1 MELIQNADD
10 AVAEEV
16 ILLYDE
22 RSFGTRSLFSDG
34 LASTQ
39 GPALLAYNNGIFT
52 EDDWEG
58 IKSPGISHKED
69 DPSTVGRFGLGFN
82 SVYHITD
89 FPSILSGEFLGV
101 LDTQQ
106 TALEEGG
113 QLWSIEEWEEASD
126 QFQPFWATLESLGK
140 PCPAVKGYFPGTLF
154 RFPIRQSPSKIS
166 DNIYSP
172 QRVQEL
178 LYSLL
183 NDAPIS
189 MLFLRNIQSLTLGF
203 VGSDGTI
210 CELLKAD
217 ISTRPYSESNAI
229 QDMPKPTKASLN
241 HGSSRSISEIFADY
255 SFGATLETNGCIK
268 TLALQG
274 TGLVKATS
282 CDWLILSAEA
292 KEVDLPRLWDLA
304 EKVKSRP
311 ALSLAYCLQERC
323 AGRLSCV
330 LPLPATEENITGLPL
345 HISAPFQLTD
355 DRRHVQW
362 SEEGSQAWGAEGR
375 WNHILMEE
383 ILPVAYCQMV
393 VLASSCPGDPYGSWP
408 DPSHSQQLR
417 YKPLV
422 TEICQRLRNMRLLVR
437 VGEGDPRLL
446 HPSEAILLPKAVLD
460 RPIGMVLEKA
470 LLLAGSPLAAAPPHV
485 RQALVLGAKDGTVV
499 QEATARFVRGALQH
513 AAKIWN
519 CFTESEKRL
528 LLEYL
533 VEDGCYLELKD
544 LPLLPTASGHYTCFG
559 DAGEIVFVENPDF
572 PRILLPCLANQFLP
586 KDLNPVL
593 LNHLQTIA
601 KKGLFKNLVSLNQ
614 AIIEKNLPRALPR
627 DWVSNESKPV
637 IWRPSTHPS
646 EPPLEWLSAL
656 WTFLTHHASSLEP
669 FKGCPVI
676 PLTHQYNS
684 LRDIQLARLLP
695 HPTLIFQ
702 RHNGQCLPDAVA
714 GILQVLGCTVIQ
726 NWDSNWSH
734 HQLKEYVLEPTPS
747 NVLQAFVHL
756 GLADVE
762 NHLTF
767 LSSCQIESLSAFLS
781 TASSFS
787 EKDIRVLTNLPLFF
801 KMPSLLPPSKPGLV
815 SAQDYLA
822 LEKTLVPPVPTH
834 LLTPEP
840 VLLCR
845 NEAERSLLFK
855 IRGKL
860 LGTPDLC
867 LLCVRAMKKGFYANQ
882 AEDVKQFMLWLLHNG
897 DTLFSQS
904 RELQALCCDLP
915 FVDCGSTELLRPC
928 HLYDPENHILLAL
941 LRPSHFPQGPF
952 QERAVLRNLRTLG
965 LKSDLSAVSP
975 SDAITAAREVNVSE
989 TVTAKAKSQALI
1001 QVCNESPLL
1010 SRLSPEM
1017 LKQLRSLPWVP
1028 AINSSKCGPAGVFL
1042 APESIRSEKYAAL
1055 VGQVMGLTNAFW
1067 SHAAEKL
1074 GLELPPPPEKVMENF
1089 ADLVQ
1094 AYCSKETLLKDAK
1107 LCSIYQHMQQHLFDF
1122 QHPPACRSVWNG
1134 NDFSWP
1140 ADVVLSFPNDL
1151 DFVLLMPRVPPAFQQ
1166 YRQLFAKWGVRQSPR
1181 EEDVDQALRKLAQ
1194 QINARPKGGT
1204 QAELLLFIAA
1214 LDWLS
1219 NQSYH
1224 GGEEMPIPVQITGL
1238 VGFALRPA
1246 NSALYCDMDRARLA
1260 DLGEDRPILV
1270 HKVVSSATA
1279 AFFGVEML
1287 STKLSGL
1294 ELFEAWGPS
1303 EPITLRIRNILRE
1316 YCQDADVFQ
1325 ELLQNAEDAGAQT
1338 CRFLIDLRQ
1347 HVTTKG
1353 LLDPGMA
1360 ACQGPALWAQND
1372 ALFTEADFSNITQL
1386 GAATKEHQENKIGRF
1401 GLGFCTVY
1409 HITDVPFLLS
1419 GHTVLIFDPNITHLQ
1434 KHIRGSARPGIRLN
1448 LTSTVAAS
1456 FPEQFRPFS
1465 GIFGCR
1471 IGEKYQGTLIRL
1483 PFRTKQEAK
1492 ESQICPGP
1500 FGPTRIKELKTGFQE
1515 MSQYLLIFL
1524 HNVQEVSLS
1533 CLAHGSSSPEVVQP
1547 LVTVSREVLD
1557 EMDFPLIR
1565 LRTTWQS
1572 AMDIRHFLLHS
1583 CSADGEAKEL
1593 FRKGREK
1600 GIHFSP
1606 PSSRV
1611 ALPLRPSTTI
1621 GRWLPDIN
1629 GFKGRVFCFL
1639 PLPIESGLP
1648 LHLTA
1653 PFAVLSNRKGLW
1665 DTTEKGQW
1673 NIALLR
1679 DSVTAAWLGALTQLR
1694 DMYKQELL
1702 EDYDYYDFW
1711 PDVYSIKYPFTEAAK
1726 AFYRALIDGVNGEQP
1741 VLFSDGQKWC
1751 PFNHACILD
1760 DDIICETQLS
1770 SIAIRAFSLLLP
1782 EPQIAVSLPE
1792 KVKLSIKT
1800 FSSRNSSMLNT
1811 YNWARFLQELVLP
1824 NLAKLAV
1831 PDRNALILC
1840 ALDMNDARVNECLK
1854 SLPCIPTTPNE
1865 TLKTIKELVHPGG
1878 RVAPLYSP
1886 NDGCFPM
1893 GEKFLEP
1900 ERLLYLEHLGMTRDW
1915 VAMEEL
1921 ISRARTVEVLWLQ
1934 NPNKAYRRVCCI
1946 LDLLDSHLQESSRNT
1961 TQVLFR
1967 DIPFLPAVLPGNMH
1981 KICCPNEIYHHKL
1994 YSLVHLI
2001 EPILDKEA
2009 LGESSKLSKEIMEFL
2024 GVKCKPPVS
2033 TVLKQLERASLY
2045 SNALS
2050 KKKLAKMVQNC
2061 YAFLND
2067 VVRNNESRVEV
2078 AQRAQTFPFILVSV
2092 GFVPVCKVAHNLAFD
2107 AAPYLFKLPEEYQQE
2122 KDLWKCIGLRDVF
2135 TLSDF
2140 ASVLETLAEGAAG
2153 RPLSEEQLEI
2163 VLRLI
2168 IVGLAGVLP
2177 KNRLLDSYLSQKM
2190 FFPDQDKVLRQLPKL
2205 LFYDTPWLP
2214 RESGTPFCHRMIPRE
2229 MAVRCGIL
2237 TKKHR
2242 ILDQVRIPKLSPWGT
2257 DFGAKEDLCTR
2268 LSNILRE
2275 YSSSQD
2281 VLKELLQNAD
2291 DAGAS
2296 VIHFLWD
2303 RRQHPTERVF
2313 SDEWKSLQGPS
2324 LCIYNNR
2331 TFQMS
2336 DIEGIQRLGSGG
2348 KGGRLDAIG
2357 KYGLGFNT
2365 VFHLTDCPAFVTGD
2379 RTLCVFDPTLRYLTE
2394 SDEVSAGAMYNLT
2407 KDFRK
2412 VFLDVY
2418 DTFLPDVFE
2427 LEQGTLFRLPLR
2439 TPAGAASSRICQN
2452 SVSETDME
2460 NMLEALKEDAECLM
2474 MFLNHIRTVIFSV
2487 MGEEDRRPKE
2497 LLRVETEG
2505 GEPGRLEYQ
2514 EHLQQA
2520 AAAGGLET
2528 SKPVAVF
2535 YKMKIS
2541 TNLSCDP
2548 SFWWVGRQIGM
2559 DSTENIEGMLLPYGG
2574 VAACLN
2580 RQACGRAF
2588 CTLPLPGRTG
2598 LPIHVNGNFAV
2609 DSARRD
2615 LRKDRSEGDV
2625 SSTWNRLLIQFLLAP
2640 LYGQLLK
2647 NLCQRL
2653 GSEPLKFYTLKV
2665 CQNHLAWKYLQYFPI
2680 VTKDVPP
2687 VWQQLVTHLYKVIH
2701 KDQLPLMPVYQKN
2714 VNYKNGERIETI
2726 SVCWSAPKEQ
2736 DSTKDPYFLKN
2747 TIEDTILEHNLQEL
2761 GMSLV
2766 PAFEQLQKIHKQFV
2780 VAEIDVVTLNSPSL
2794 CHFLKRLL
2802 NFLPCSLNQ
2811 TPLKNRSSCFA
2822 LLTFSLSELSSNDVS
2837 CVEGLPLL
2845 VTNDNVLRYFNQQ
2858 EPVYQNISASE
2869 LFPHHQHCFS
2879 AFANYH
2885 LNRLLLKMG
2894 FLKNFSLDESVAYI
2908 PEMLTL
2914 DSWGNDSKRQRSWL
2928 GELWKFFEKQI
2939 CVSED
2944 KEELNQLFAKFIS
2957 LFRGCTL
2964 LPVCGSS
2971 ELIPLESLGILMPNN
2986 LSPVCEILDKLG
2998 FAKID
3003 DSLLPPKLFI
3013 CCIKPQLLKIEDP
3026 IVVLGQ
3032 LSTHSSLYWNK
3043 LNPLHYCSLLGFLCK
3058 DLKKL
3063 NLGLLGK
3070 LKALPVFETY
3080 QGKYVSLVSY
3090 EKVYRLV
3097 SKNPKLCENFTEL
3110 YEMDART
3117 VLLKDTYLNIMVS
3130 KFLGIG
3136 EMNDLQQFM
3145 LLLPRVP
3152 SLPEAQVLEALK
3164 LLFSIKSQYDE
3175 EYETQKATVVSIFKS
3190 FAFIRDEE
3198 NVLRLVSYFYQDSVI
3213 FQGLGFGSRF
3223 VPYKF
3228 YDSMLPIKKWEVN
3241 SFLLDLGLQEVISE
3255 EDCLK
3260 CAAQVEQKAFSEG
3273 ATSKNVREKS
3283 KALLKYLFS
3292 RANDD
3297 LSNSFLAKL
3306 SKIRFLVPRVILDK
3320 LCSLHLPYAPCK
3332 APVAPQGS
3340 LYCSES
3346 VELFWTSAVTFSFND
3361 YIGKEERAFF
3371 QKLGVICTLPTKVVL
3386 QNLSKICQVTC
3397 DTLENKKTRAEV
3409 LKGTYKFLSEQ
3420 EEIDVS
3426 PLRGLPVILTDDNEV
3441 VEAENVVVHL
3451 QHSNDFRPY
3460 LYMLPS
3466 KLGAFIDMFEK
3477 FGVQTEATIYHYA
3490 SVLARIQEETMER
3503 MKLQPNLTK
3512 AVLRATQFLFQ
3523 LLEEAKE
3530 PMDFSKLQ
3538 ELYLPCIDGKL
3549 YPSNT
3554 LVFSFYQS
3562 GQEPLALKKTLHFL
3576 VDLSKCSISADKY
3589 KQWKLLRCLPENL
3602 RPMYFSNIVKEQLEE
3617 SSLKLC
3623 IYQEHCEFRNN
3634 LKELLVSLEFQN
3646 ALIALL
3652 KWQSKTEEIE
3662 GMNDALFSPDQ
3673 LEVMCCEKICIVKV
3687 YKLQLLEGTQCVK
3700 TVHVATMPDDKTKIY
3715 LTHQENVGLLEGV
3728 RIFSVLGQEVN
3739 KLLGERLHQKA
3750 MGILMEILVC
3760 QGPKSIAAVL
3770 ENHNVPLYQQA
3781 NLNAYDLPPPGEDI
3795 PEEWYDSL
3803 DMSILHTFVKG
3814 DYVGYLDSSQ
3824 PKEHY
3829 LYAVVLEVLESQKN
3843 GSAQIHTYRIDLG
3856 GGREEEVTAYDL
3868 YHFKRNKPVSN
3879 SNKMVMLPVGSTD
3892 AAEMVRPDINEYWH
3906 QRPLSEVK
3914 KEIDTC
3920 LAQVWRLSEEEKKKA
3935 LRRLYL
3941 CYHPDKN
3948 LGQEDLANELFKY
3961 LKGKIKEMEK
3971 GMWSNGGGSKSSN
3984 SHYRNFSDC
3993 WDEWDQQAHQHQQ
4006 RHYDFTS
4013 RRAME
4018 KTLTAVE
4025 YKQGGGFERNL
4036 SLAKLADTVAS
4047 YGCELAKLPEQI
4059 ALLRKYGMD
4068 DKTTQYPKYHTLPTI
4083 PHEAFSACKE
4093 QDVLLLAWE
4102 ILNMVKSW
4110 LGL

>member
-1 MELIQNADD
+1 MSQKEKKKKGFRQKPPPILKYLQGILRKYPDGGQILKELIQNADD
-10 AVAEEV
+10 AAAEEV

-22 RSFGTRSLFSDG
+22 RSFGTQSLFSDG

-140 PCPAVKGYFPGTLF
+140 PCPAAKGYFSGTIF

-178 LYSLL
+178 LRSFL

-189 MLFLRNIQSLTLGF
+189 LLFLRNIQKLTLGF
-203 VGSDGTI
+203 VGSDGAI
-210 CELLKAD
+210 CELLNAD
-217 ISTRPYSESNAI
+217 ISTCPYCESNAI
-229 QDMPKPTKASLN
+229 QGMIKPTKASLN
-241 HGSSRSISEIFADY
+241 HGSNRSISEIFADY
-255 SFGATLETNGCIK
+255 SLGATLETNACIK

-274 TGLVKATS
+274 IGVAKAAS
-282 CDWLILSAEA
+282 CEWLILSAEA
-292 KEVDLPRLWDLA
+292 KEVALPGLWDLA
-304 EKVKSRP
+304 EKVRSRP
-311 ALSLAYCLQERC
+311 ALSLAYCLQDKC

-330 LPLPATEENITGLPL
+330 LPLPATEENVTGLPL

-362 SEEGSQAWGAEGR
+362 SEEGSQARGAEGR

-393 VLASSCPGDPYGSWP
+393 VLASSCPGDPYGAWP
-408 DPSHSQQLR
+408 DPTHSQQLR

-422 TEICQRLRNMRLLVR
+422 TEICQRLRNMKLLVR
-437 VGEGDPRLL
+437 VGEGDLRLL
-446 HPSEAILLPKAVLD
+446 HPSEAILLPKPVLD
-460 RPIGMVLEKA
+460 KPIGMVLEKA
-470 LLLAGSPLAAAPPHV
+470 LLLAGSPLATAPPHV

-499 QEATARFVRGALQH
+499 QEATAKFVGGALQH

-519 CFTESEKRL
+519 CLTESEKRL

-559 DAGEIVFVENPDF
+559 EAGEIVFVENPNF

-593 LNHLQTIA
+593 LKHLQAIA
-601 KKGLFKNLVSLNQ
+601 KKGLFKNLIPLNQ

-627 DWVSNESKPV
+627 DWVSSKSVPV
-637 IWRPSTHPS
+637 VWRPSEHLG
-646 EPPLEWLSAL
+646 EPPLEWLPAF
-656 WTFLTHHASSLEP
+656 WTFLTCHASSLEP
-669 FKGCPVI
+669 FEGCPII
-676 PLTHQYNS
+676 PLTPLHSS
-684 LRDIQLARLLP
+684 LNGIQLARLLP

-702 RHNGQCLPDAVA
+702 SHNGRCLPNAVA
-714 GILQVLGCTVIQ
+714 RILERLGCTVIQ
-726 NWDSNWSH
+726 NWDSSWSH

-756 GLADVE
+756 ELDVK
-762 NHLTF
+762 NQLTF
-767 LSSCQIESLSAFLS
+767 LSACQIESLSTFLS
-781 TASSFS
+781 RAASFS
-787 EKDIRVLTNLPLFF
+787 QKDIGVLINLPLFF

-815 SAQDYLA
+815 SAQSYLA

-845 NEAERSLLFK
+845 NEAERNLLLK

-867 LLCVRAMKKGFYANQ
+867 LLCVRAMKKGLYASR
-882 AEDVKQFMLWLLHNG
+882 AEDAKQFMLWLLHNG
-897 DTLFSQS
+897 DTLFSQNQ
-904 RELQALCCDLP
+904 ELQALCSDLP

-928 HLYDPENHILLAL
+928 HLYDPENRTLLAL

-952 QERAVLRNLRTLG
+952 QEQAVLRILRMLD

-975 SDAITAAREVNVSE
+975 ADAITAAREVNESE
-989 TVTAKAKSQALI
+989 TATAKAKSQALI
-1001 QVCNESPLL
+1001 RVCNESPLL
-1010 SRLSPEM
+1010 SRFSPKM

-1042 APESIRSEKYAAL
+1042 APESIRSERYAAL

-1074 GLELPPPPEKVMENF
+1074 GLECSPPPEKVMENL

-1094 AYCSKETLLKDAK
+1094 AYCSEETPLITAK
-1107 LCSIYQHMQQHLFDF
+1107 LCSIYQHMEQHLFDF
-1122 QHPPACRSVWNG
+1122 QHPPACPSVWNG
-1134 NDFSWP
+1134 NGFSWP

-1151 DFVLLMPRVPPAFQQ
+1151 DFALLMPKVPLAFQQ
-1166 YRQLFAKWGVRQSPR
+1166 YKQLFAKWGVQQSPS

-1194 QINARPKGGT
+1194 KINARPKGGT
-1204 QAELLLFIAA
+1204 QSELLLFITA

-1219 NQSYH
+1219 NQNYH
-1224 GGEEMPIPVQITGL
+1224 GGEEMLIPVQIKDL

-1246 NSALYCDMDRARLA
+1246 SSPLYCDMDRTRLS
-1260 DLGEDRPILV
+1260 DLDGDLPILV
-1270 HKVVSSATA
+1270 HEAVSSATA

-1303 EPITLRIRNILRE
+1303 EPITRRIRNILRE
-1316 YCQDADVFQ
+1316 YSQDADVFQ

-1347 HVTTKG
+1347 HNTTKG

-1386 GAATKEHQENKIGRF
+1386 GAATKEHQEDKIGRF

-1409 HITDVPFLLS
+1409 HMTDVPFLLS

-1448 LTSTVAAS
+1448 LTSTVASS
-1456 FPEQFRPFS
+1456 FPEQFQPFR

-1471 IGEKYQGTLIRL
+1471 IGKKYQGTLIRL
-1483 PFRTKQEAK
+1483 PFRTEQEAK
-1492 ESQICPGP
+1492 ESQICSEP
-1500 FGPTRIKELKTGFQE
+1500 FGRSRVKGLETGFQE

-1533 CLAHGSSSPEVVQP
+1533 CLAHGSSSPEVAQP
-1547 LVTVSREVLD
+1547 LATVSREVLND
-1557 EMDFPLIR
+1557 EMGFPLIR

-1572 AMDIRHFLLHS
+1572 TVDIHHFLLHS

-1593 FRKGREK
+1593 FRKEK
-1600 GIHFSP
+1600 KKDIHFLP
-1606 PSSRV
+1606 PSARV

-1621 GRWLPDIN
+1621 GRWLPDIS
-1629 GFKGRVFCFL
+1629 GFKGRAFCFL

-1665 DTTEKGQW
+1665 ETTEKGQW

-1702 EDYDYYDFW
+1702 EDYEYYDFW

-1726 AFYRALIDGVNGEQP
+1726 AFYQALIDGVDGEQP
-1741 VLFSDGQKWC
+1741 VLFSDGQKWR
-1751 PFNHACILD
+1751 PLNHACILD
-1760 DDIICETQLS
+1760 DDIICETQLN
-1770 SIAIRAFSLLLP
+1770 SIAVRAFSLLLP

-1792 KVKLSIKT
+1792 KVKLSFKT
-1800 FSSRNSSMLNT
+1800 YTSRNSSILNT

-1831 PDRNALILC
+1831 PDRNALILR
-1840 ALDMNDARVNECLK
+1840 ALDMNDGRVNEHLK

-1865 TLKTIKELVHPGG
+1865 TLKAIKELIHPWG

-1886 NDGCFPM
+1886 DDGCFPM
-1893 GEKFLEP
+1893 GEKFLKP
-1900 ERLLYLEHLGMTRDW
+1900 ERLLRLEYLGMTKDW

-1921 ISRARTVEVLWLQ
+1921 ISRARTVEALWHQ
-1934 NPNKAYRRVCCI
+1934 NPVKACQRVCCI
-1946 LDLLDSHLQESSRNT
+1946 LDLLDGHLQESSRNT

-1967 DIPFLPAVLPGNMH
+1967 DIPFLPAVLPGNMR
-1981 KICCPNEIYHHKL
+1981 KICCPGEIYHHKL

-2009 LGESSKLSKEIMEFL
+2009 LGERSKLSEEIMEFL

-2033 TVLKQLERASLY
+2033 TVLEQLERASFC

-2067 VVRNNESRVEV
+2067 AVQNNQSRVEV
-2078 AQRAQTFPFILVSV
+2078 KHRAQMFPFILVSAD
-2092 GFVPVCKVAHNLAFD
+2092 FVPVSKVAHNLAFD
-2107 AAPYLFKLPEEYQQE
+2107 ATPHLFKLPEEYQQQ
-2122 KDLWKCIGLRDVF
+2122 KDLWKCIGLRDIF
-2135 TLSDF
+2135 TLDDY
-2140 ASVLETLAEGAAG
+2140 ASVLETLAEDAAE
-2153 RPLSEEQLEI
+2153 RPLSEEQLTI

-2168 IVGLAGVLP
+2168 NIGLAGVLP
-2177 KNRLLDSYLSQKM
+2177 ENQLPDSYLSQKI

-2205 LFYDTPWLP
+2205 LFDDTPWLP
-2214 RESGTPFCHRMIPRE
+2214 RESGTPFCHSMIPRE
-2229 MAVRCGIL
+2229 IAVRCRIL
-2237 TKKHR
+2237 TTKHR
-2242 ILDQVRIPKLSPWGT
+2242 ILSQLRIRKPSAWGT

-2296 VIHFLWD
+2296 EIHFLWD
-2303 RRQHPTERVF
+2303 RRQHPTKRVF
-2313 SDEWKSLQGPS
+2313 SDEWKSLQGPA

-2336 DIEGIQRLGSGG
+2336 DIEGIQRLGCGG
-2348 KGGRLDAIG
+2348 KEGRREAVG

-2394 SDEVSAGAMYNLT
+2394 SDEVSAGAQYNLT
-2407 KDFRK
+2407 KKFRDA
-2412 VFLDVY
+2412 FLDVY
-2418 DTFLPDVFE
+2418 NTFLPDMFK
-2427 LEQGTLFRLPLR
+2427 LKQGTLFRLPLR
-2439 TPAGAASSRICQN
+2439 TPAGAATSRICQN
-2452 SVSETDME
+2452 LVSETDME

-2474 MFLNHIRTVIFSV
+2474 MFLNHIRSVTFSV
-2487 MGEEDRRPKE
+2487 IGEKDRRPKV

-2514 EHLQQA
+2514 KHLQLA
-2520 AAAGGLET
+2520 AAAGGLEM
-2528 SKPVAVF
+2528 SKPVTVF

-2548 SFWWVGRQIGM
+2548 SIWWVGRQIGM
-2559 DSTENIEGMLLPYGG
+2559 DSTETIESMLLPYGG
-2574 VAACLN
+2574 VAACVN

-2615 LRKDRSEGDV
+2615 LRKDSSEGDV
-2625 SSTWNRLLIQFLLAP
+2625 SSTWNRLLMQFLLAP

-2647 NLCQRL
+2647 NLCQSL
-2653 GSEPLKFYTLKV
+2653 GSEPLKFHTLKA
-2665 CQNHLAWKYLQYFPI
+2665 CHDHLDRKYLQYFPT

-2687 VWQQLVTHLYKVIH
+2687 VWQQLVTHLYKLIH
-2701 KDQLPLMPVYQKN
+2701 KDQLPLLPVYQKN
-2714 VNYKNGERIETI
+2714 VNYKNGQRIETI
-2726 SVCWSAPKEQ
+2726 IVYWSVPKEE
-2736 DSTKDPYFLKN
+2736 DPTRGPYFLEN
-2747 TIEDTILEHNLQEL
+2747 TIENLLLERTLQEL

-2766 PAFEQLQKIHKQFV
+2766 PAFQQLQEIHKQFV
-2780 VAEIDVVTLNSPSL
+2780 TAEIDVVTLNSPSL
-2794 CHFLKRLL
+2794 CHFLKSLL
-2802 NFLPCSLNQ
+2802 TFLPCSLNQ
-2811 TPLKNRSSCFA
+2811 TPLKNLSNCLA
-2822 LLTFSLSELSSNDVS
+2822 LLTFSLSGLSSDDVS

-2845 VTNDNVLRYFNQQ
+2845 VTSDKILRCFSQQ
-2858 EPVYQNISASE
+2858 EPVYQNIGASK

-2879 AFANYH
+2879 AFVNQ
-2885 LNRLLLKMG
+2885 LLLKMG
-2894 FLKNFSLDESVAYI
+2894 FLKDFTIDESLAYI
-2908 PEMLTL
+2908 QEMLTL
-2914 DSWGNDSKRQRSWL
+2914 DSWDNDRKRQRSWL
-2928 GELWKFFEKQI
+2928 GEVWTFFENQI
-2939 CVSED
+2939 CGSED
-2944 KEELNQLFAKFIS
+2944 KEELKQLFADFIA

-2964 LPVCGSS
+2964 LPVCGSN
-2971 ELIPLESLGILMPNN
+2971 EWIPLESLGMLIPNN
-2986 LSPVCEILDKLG
+2986 LSSVCEILDKLG
-2998 FAKID
+2998 FARLD
-3003 DSLLPPKLFI
+3003 DSLLPPKLFKR
-3013 CCIKPQLLKIEDP
+3013 CIESQLLKIEDP
-3026 IVVLGQ
+3026 VIVLKQ

-3043 LNPLHYCSLLGFLCK
+3043 LNPLDYYFLLKFLCK
-3058 DLKKL
+3058 DLEKWK
-3063 NLGLLGK
+3063 NQALLGK

-3080 QGKYVSLVSY
+3080 QGKFVSLVSY

-3097 SKNPKLCENFTEL
+3097 SKNPKLCENFTEFYDL
-3110 YEMDART
+3110 DART
-3117 VLLKDTYLNIMVS
+3117 VLLKDTYPNERMSECLD
-3130 KFLGIG
+3130 IG
-3136 EMNDLQQFM
+3136 EMNDLQQFV

-3164 LLFSIKSQYDE
+3164 LLFSIQSQYDE
-3175 EYETQKATVVSIFKS
+3175 EYETQKAVVLSAFRS

-3198 NVLRLVSYFYQDSVI
+3198 NVLRHVSYFYQDNVI
-3213 FQGLGFGSRF
+3213 FQELGLGARF
-3223 VPYKF
+3223 VPKRF
-3228 YDSMLPIKKWEVN
+3228 YDSMRPIRKLEVLF
-3241 SFLLDLGLQEVISE
+3241 FLLDLGLQKVISE
-3255 EDCLK
+3255 EDFLK
-3260 CAAQVEQKAFSEG
+3260 YAAQIEKEAFSNG
-3273 ATSKNVREKS
+3273 ATSENVRKKS
-3283 KALLKYLFS
+3283 KALLEYLFS
-3292 RANDD
+3292 RAKDEPSD
-3297 LSNSFLAKL
+3297 SFLAKL

-3320 LCSLHLPYAPCK
+3320 LCSLHLPYAPCN

-3340 LYCSES
+3340 LYCSKS
-3346 VELFWTSAVTFSFND
+3346 VELFWTSAVTFSFNS
-3361 YIGKEERAFF
+3361 YIGEEGRAVFT
-3371 QKLGVICTLPTKVVL
+3371 KLGVIRTLPTEVVL
-3386 QNLSKICQVTC
+3386 KNLSNVCQVTC
-3397 DTLENKKTRAEV
+3397 DTLENKNTRAEV
-3409 LKGTYKFLSEQ
+3409 LKHMYKFLSE
-3420 EEIDVS
+3420 EKEIDGDS
-3426 PLRGLPVILTDDNEV
+3426 LRGLPVILTDDNEV
-3441 VEAENVVVHL
+3441 VEAEYVVVHL
-3451 QHSNDFRPY
+3451 QHSSDFRPY

-3466 KLGAFIDMFEK
+3466 KLGAYIDVFEK

-3490 SVLARIQEETMER
+3490 SVLARIQ
-3503 MKLQPNLTK
+3503 
-3512 AVLRATQFLFQ
+3512 
-3523 LLEEAKE
+3523 
-3530 PMDFSKLQ
+3530 
-3538 ELYLPCIDGKL
+3538 
-3549 YPSNT
+3549 
-3554 LVFSFYQS
+3554 
-3562 GQEPLALKKTLHFL
+3562 
-3576 VDLSKCSISADKY
+3576 
-3589 KQWKLLRCLPENL
+3589 
-3602 RPMYFSNIVKEQLEE
+3602 
-3617 SSLKLC
+3617 
-3623 IYQEHCEFRNN
+3623 
-3634 LKELLVSLEFQN
+3634 
-3646 ALIALL
+3646 
-3652 KWQSKTEEIE
+3652 
-3662 GMNDALFSPDQ
+3662 
-3673 LEVMCCEKICIVKV
+3673 
-3687 YKLQLLEGTQCVK
+3687 
-3700 TVHVATMPDDKTKIY
+3700 
-3715 LTHQENVGLLEGV
+3715 
-3728 RIFSVLGQEVN
+3728 
-3739 KLLGERLHQKA
+3739 
-3750 MGILMEILVC
+3750 
-3760 QGPKSIAAVL
+3760 
-3770 ENHNVPLYQQA
+3770 
-3781 NLNAYDLPPPGEDI
+3781 
-3795 PEEWYDSL
+3795 
-3803 DMSILHTFVKG
+3803 
-3814 DYVGYLDSSQ
+3814 
-3824 PKEHY
+3824 
-3829 LYAVVLEVLESQKN
+3829 
-3843 GSAQIHTYRIDLG
+3843 
-3856 GGREEEVTAYDL
+3856 
-3868 YHFKRNKPVSN
+3868 
-3879 SNKMVMLPVGSTD
+3879 
-3892 AAEMVRPDINEYWH
+3892 
-3906 QRPLSEVK
+3906 
-3914 KEIDTC
+3914 
-3920 LAQVWRLSEEEKKKA
+3920 
-3935 LRRLYL
+3935 
-3941 CYHPDKN
+3941 
-3948 LGQEDLANELFKY
+3948 
-3961 LKGKIKEMEK
+3961 
-3971 GMWSNGGGSKSSN
+3971 
-3984 SHYRNFSDC
+3984 
-3993 WDEWDQQAHQHQQ
+3993 
-4006 RHYDFTS
+4006 
-4013 RRAME
+4013 
-4018 KTLTAVE
+4018 
-4025 YKQGGGFERNL
+4025 
-4036 SLAKLADTVAS
+4036 
-4047 YGCELAKLPEQI
+4047 
-4059 ALLRKYGMD
+4059 
-4068 DKTTQYPKYHTLPTI
+4068 
-4083 PHEAFSACKE
+4083 
-4093 QDVLLLAWE
+4093 
-4102 ILNMVKSW
+4102 
-4110 LGL
+4110 